1 MVRLQTNMR
10 LRRFKIMDISKKDW
24 KLFREKLSD
33 WQENYMEGLVKEYAN
48 FLNDDKKPASEKF
61 WELEKRIKEDKRHPG
76 VVMELK
82 KSEVIW
88 DIVRLIRLKVITYND
103 LSDFSDELQ
112 NEVKRILE
120 MNR

>member
-1 MVRLQTNMR
+1 MSCGGINMR
-10 LRRFKIMDISKKDW
+10 MMRFKIMDISKMDW

-112 NEVKRILE
+112 LEVKRILE
-120 MNR
+120 MSR

>member
-1 MVRLQTNMR
+1 
-10 LRRFKIMDISKKDW
+10 MDISKKDW
-24 KLFREKLSD
+24 KLFRERLLG
-33 WQENYMEGLVKEYAN
+33 WQENYMEGFVKEYTN
-48 FLNDDKKPASEKF
+48 FLNDDKKPSSEKF
-61 WELEKRIKEDKRHPG
+61 WELEKRIKEDKRPPG

-88 DIVRLIRLKVITYND
+88 DIVRLIRLKVTTYDD

-120 MNR
+120 MSR